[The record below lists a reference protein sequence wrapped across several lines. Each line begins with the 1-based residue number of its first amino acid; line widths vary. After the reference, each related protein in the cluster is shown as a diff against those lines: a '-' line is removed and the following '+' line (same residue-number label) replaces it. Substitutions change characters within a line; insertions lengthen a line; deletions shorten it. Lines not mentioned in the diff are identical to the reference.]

1 MGRRS
6 GATTVGD
13 YAGDLLKYL
22 ADFDF
27 IKKVDVKDEAEDMA
41 KYILMQRSQGKANL
55 IDDLDMKQAD
65 DQFLYDFTPLH
76 MNTEDRLKRASDA
89 RFEGPYIHGTDEDL
103 QTISNS
109 GFFGSKN
116 PAVSET
122 YIDPINEGRLIPFM
136 VRMPDEFV
144 HINNYGRN
152 FRMINPYSLD
162 KQSGLALDTVLSPDR
177 KGGLLQRVSPNAF
190 KPKKETLN
198 VDPNELTHMSKKA
211 QDEAEFVN
219 EIIDVGFPSEKEMTN
234 VGYPTTTDYILDMM
248 PASQRNV
255 TKIDNIVDIGG
266 NQPKDVA
273 RQAERRKPSENVI
286 VSDGTRIR
294 SPFARF
300 DPEFK
305 HLRNISA
312 SVVPASV
319 GIAQLLQNPD
329 VTKEEIEDYLSGAG
343 I

>member
-1 MGRRS
+1 MARRS
-6 GATTVGD
+6 GATTIGD
-13 YAGDLLKYL
+13 FAGDLLKYL

-55 IDDLDMKQAD
+55 IDDWDMKQAD

-219 EIIDVGFPSEKEMTN
+219 VDVDVGFPSEKEMTN

-319 GIAQLLQNPD
+319 GMAQLLQKPD
-329 VTKEEIEDYLSGAG
+329 VTKEEIEEYLSGAG
-343 I
+343 L